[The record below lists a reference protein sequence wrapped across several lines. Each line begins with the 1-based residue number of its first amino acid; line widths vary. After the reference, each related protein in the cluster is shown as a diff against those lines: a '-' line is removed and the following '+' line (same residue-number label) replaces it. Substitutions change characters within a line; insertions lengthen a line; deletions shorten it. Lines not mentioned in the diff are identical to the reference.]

1 MKKYIGYVT
10 LLIIK
15 LKYGGKKMEEEKQL
29 NEKERLLKI
38 LESLEGITYK
48 EWKTLKNVIDNRYVE
63 IKNRS
68 IFTISENTL
77 KNLSTLID

>member
-1 MKKYIGYVT
+1 
-10 LLIIK
+10 
-15 LKYGGKKMEEEKQL
+15 MEEEKQL